1 MLKVTNLAKSHS
13 TPQGTLELFRGLQF
27 SVHSGESVALMGE
40 SGCGKSTLLHL
51 IAGLEDADAG
61 QILLS
66 GQDVTAM
73 NDSQRARLRRHA
85 LGIVFQQL
93 NLIPSLTVHDNLAF
107 QARLAKCLQPDRL
120 TQLIE
125 TLGLTE
131 LLPRYPH
138 QLSGG
143 QQQRV
148 AIGRALAARPT
159 LLLADEPTGSLDEQN
174 ADQVMDLLLTLVQQ
188 TGTSLL
194 MVTHSQRLA
203 RRMDRCLTLHQG
215 QLT

>member
-1 MLKVTNLAKSHS
+1 MLKVANLAKSYT
-13 TPQGTLELFRGLQF
+13 TPQGSVELFQALCFQ
-27 SVHSGESVALMGE
+27 VDPGESVALMGE

-61 QILLS
+61 QIFLS
-66 GQDVTAM
+66 GQDVTGM
-73 NDSQRARLRRHA
+73 HDSQRARLRRQT

-93 NLIPSLTVHDNLAF
+93 NLIPSLRVRDNLAF
-107 QARLAKCLQPDRL
+107 QARLAKRLQPDRL
-120 TQLIE
+120 AQLIE

-148 AIGRALAARPT
+148 AIGRALAASPT

-174 ADQVMDLLLTLVQQ
+174 ADQVMDLLLTLVEQ

-194 MVTHSQRLA
+194 MVTHSQQLA
-203 RRMDRCLTLHQG
+203 QRMDRCLTLHQG
-215 QLT
+215 KLT

>member
-1 MLKVTNLAKSHS
+1 MLKVANLAKSYT
-13 TPQGTLELFRGLQF
+13 TPQGSVELFQALCF
-27 SVHSGESVALMGE
+27 HVDPGESVALMGE

-61 QILLS
+61 QIFLS

-73 NDSQRARLRRHA
+73 HDSQRARLRRQT

-93 NLIPSLTVHDNLAF
+93 NLIPSLRVRDNLAF
-107 QARLAKCLQPDRL
+107 QARLAKRLQPEKL
-120 TQLIE
+120 AQLIE

-148 AIGRALAARPT
+148 AIGRALAASPT

-174 ADQVMDLLLTLVQQ
+174 ADQVMDLLLTLVEQ

-194 MVTHSQRLA
+194 MVTHSQQLA
-203 RRMDRCLTLHQG
+203 QRMDRCLTLHQG
-215 QLT
+215 KLT

>member
-1 MLKVTNLAKSHS
+1 MLKVANLAKSYT
-13 TPQGTLELFRGLQF
+13 TPQGSVELFQALCFQ
-27 SVHSGESVALMGE
+27 VDPGESVALMGE

-61 QILLS
+61 QIFLS

-73 NDSQRARLRRHA
+73 HDSQRARLRRQT

-93 NLIPSLTVHDNLAF
+93 NLIPSLRVRDNLAF
-107 QARLAKCLQPDRL
+107 QARLAKRLQPDRL
-120 TQLIE
+120 AQLIE

-148 AIGRALAARPT
+148 AIGRALAASPT

-174 ADQVMDLLLTLVQQ
+174 ADQVMDLLLTLVEQ

-194 MVTHSQRLA
+194 MVTHSQQLA
-203 RRMDRCLTLHQG
+203 QRMDRCLTLHQG
-215 QLT
+215 KLT

>member
-148 AIGRALAARPT
+148 AIGRALAAQPT

>member
-1 MLKVTNLAKSHS
+1 MLKVANLAKSYT
-13 TPQGTLELFRGLQF
+13 TPQGSVDLFQALCF
-27 SVHSGESVALMGE
+27 HVDPGESVALMGE

-61 QILLS
+61 QIFLS

-73 NDSQRARLRRHA
+73 HDSQRARLRRQT

-93 NLIPSLTVHDNLAF
+93 NLIPSLRVRDNLAF
-107 QARLAKCLQPDRL
+107 QARLAKRLQPDRL
-120 TQLIE
+120 AQLIE

-148 AIGRALAARPT
+148 AIGRALAASPT

-174 ADQVMDLLLTLVQQ
+174 ADQVMDLLLTLVEQ

-194 MVTHSQRLA
+194 MVTHSQQLA
-203 RRMDRCLTLHQG
+203 QRMDRCLTLHQG
-215 QLT
+215 KLT

>member
-1 MLKVTNLAKSHS
+1 MLKVANLAKSYT
-13 TPQGTLELFRGLQF
+13 TPQGSVDLFQALCF
-27 SVHSGESVALMGE
+27 HVDPGESVALMGE

-61 QILLS
+61 QIFLS
-66 GQDVTAM
+66 GQDVTGM
-73 NDSQRARLRRHA
+73 HDSQRARLRRQT

-93 NLIPSLTVHDNLAF
+93 NLIPSLRVRDNLAF
-107 QARLAKCLQPDRL
+107 QARLAKRLQPDRL
-120 TQLIE
+120 AQLIE

-148 AIGRALAARPT
+148 AIGRALAASPT

-174 ADQVMDLLLTLVQQ
+174 ADQVMDLLLTLVEQ

-194 MVTHSQRLA
+194 MVTHSQQLA
-203 RRMDRCLTLHQG
+203 QRMDRCLTLHQG
-215 QLT
+215 KLT